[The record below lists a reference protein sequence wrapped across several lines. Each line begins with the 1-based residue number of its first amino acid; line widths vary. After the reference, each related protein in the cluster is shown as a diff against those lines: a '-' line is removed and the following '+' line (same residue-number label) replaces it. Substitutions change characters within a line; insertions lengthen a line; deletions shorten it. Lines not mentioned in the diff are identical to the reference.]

1 LAGSSLTVNDGQT
14 VSLNQNN
21 MTDLEDGVL
30 IVNGTVDF
38 SGNRWSSGGIGT
50 HMIIYVNGT
59 WFSSGNFY
67 SGVQKS
73 IAINVNGSFAQKLSS
88 FGSTVDYGGEVRT
101 NVVNVGSGGSYTAFG
116 GLTLTATERNV
127 TAVNLTGG
135 TMVIPSGA
143 NYDYTSLVLSGDD
156 GIIFKDAASEIVLAG
171 NRTND
176 VNTWVGDEALS
187 SQVGELIISYSSS
200 EDATVVQPLSVPTE
214 IGEVA
219 AEMISEGLFM
229 SWDGAAGVTYVVEST
244 DDLVDG
250 IWSNAFS
257 AVGSGGT
264 LSVTGSVDMAQEFY
278 RVTIE
283 E

>member
-1 LAGSSLTVNDGQT
+1 
-14 VSLNQNN
+14 
-21 MTDLEDGVL
+21 
-30 IVNGTVDF
+30 
-38 SGNRWSSGGIGT
+38 
-50 HMIIYVNGT
+50 
-59 WFSSGNFY
+59 
-67 SGVQKS
+67 
-73 IAINVNGSFAQKLSS
+73 VNGSFAQKLSS

-176 VNTWVGDEALS
+176 VSTWVSDGALFSEAGAILVSYDNGDDETVVSIYTQPQSIGDVIMDILPGSTNYSLSWNSVNGATYAVETTTNLQTGFWVNALTNVVGNGEAL
-187 SQVGELIISYSSS
+187 
-200 EDATVVQPLSVPTE
+200 
-214 IGEVA
+214 
-219 AEMISEGLFM
+219 
-229 SWDGAAGVTYVVEST
+229 
-244 DDLVDG
+244 
-250 IWSNAFS
+250 N
-257 AVGSGGT
+257 
-264 LSVTGSVDMAQEFY
+264 VTGAVDNAQSFF